1 MDFTVTGWHQWHWEA
16 RDARKGF
23 DNGDIEQLLLLT
35 GDVQCPPKLQFQ
47 HKAPCNGGWPAA
59 DKTGGEKAS

>member
-1 MDFTVTGWHQWHWEA
+1 MDFTVTGWHHWEA

-23 DNGDIEQLLLLT
+23 DNGDIEQLLLQVI